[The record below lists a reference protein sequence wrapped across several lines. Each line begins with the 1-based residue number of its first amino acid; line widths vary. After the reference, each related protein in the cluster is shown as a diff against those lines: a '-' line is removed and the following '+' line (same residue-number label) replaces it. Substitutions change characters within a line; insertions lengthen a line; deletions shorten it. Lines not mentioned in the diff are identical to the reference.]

1 MKLNLSTFRGIQS
14 QKLKSNPS
22 EVLNTFFVS
31 SLQNLYDCFKFS
43 VFHRLSILFPSLGFV
58 DDIIEP
64 RATRKQICIDLDMLA
79 SKKLGNPWKKHA
91 NMPLWSQGLLLYP
104 GLSLPPCIL
113 ITHSAVDFYKLPA
126 GQSYNLSKNS
136 IKGEFKCITCNDIGF
151 YCNCCYLTE

>member
-1 MKLNLSTFRGIQS
+1 MKLVNFQGNTE
-14 QKLKSNPS
+14 S
-22 EVLNTFFVS
+22 EVIIKSFWSFEYFFCIKFAEFIWLFFSFQS
-31 SLQNLYDCFKFS
+31 SIN
-43 VFHRLSILFPSLGFV
+43 SILFPSLGFV

-91 NMPLWSQGLLLYP
+91 NMPLWSQGLSLYP

-113 ITHSAVDFYKLPA
+113 ITHSAVDFFKLPA

-136 IKGEFKCITCNDIGF
+136 IKGEFKCIICNDIGF
-151 YCNCCYLTE
+151 YCTM

>member
-1 MKLNLSTFRGIQS
+1 MKLVNFQGNTE
-14 QKLKSNPS
+14 S
-22 EVLNTFFVS
+22 EVIIKSFWSFEYLFVS

-113 ITHSAVDFYKLPA
+113 ITHSAVDFFKLPA
-126 GQSYNLSKNS
+126 GQSYNLSK
-136 IKGEFKCITCNDIGF
+136 TQ
-151 YCNCCYLTE
+151 